1 MHLSLMGS
9 REVHQVAHGHSEL
22 HGFRETS
29 NSYLASARS
38 THDKET
44 TVRRSIAFI
53 MGSALL
59 ASTVAIAV
67 PAQAAES
74 IPGGGASFPAVFM
87 QQCAAD
93 YNGSQGNFTV
103 TYTSTGSGTGKGN
116 FSKGTFVYGQSDS
129 KYTSGA
135 PTFGWEYIPNVG
147 GAITVPIN
155 LKNPQTGRTLGSS
168 ISLKQVTLAKIF
180 SGNITTWNHPEI
192 LKDNPRIA
200 KALPATPITI
210 AYRSDASGTT
220 NNFLQ
225 YLNAWAPSIFSKVQ
239 DDMGTAFPGGKPPAN
254 SVAGKGNQGVMANV
268 LAKEGTIGYVD
279 LGDAKG
285 YPSAR
290 IQNALGEFVAPSAA
304 SAAKNLAN
312 QTNVGSE
319 GLVTLDYNVKV
330 NGAYPIAIFSY
341 MLVRTDGK
349 GPNGLGVR
357 QFADY
362 ILAKCGPSR
371 AASLGYVPVAGKVLA
386 KARELALNI
395 K

>member
-1 MHLSLMGS
+1 MRRTL
-9 REVHQVAHGHSEL
+9 
-22 HGFRETS
+22 
-29 NSYLASARS
+29 
-38 THDKET
+38 
-44 TVRRSIAFI
+44 TVIA
-53 MGSALL
+53 GTGL
-59 ASTVAIAV
+59 AIAIGGF
-67 PAQAAES
+67 PAASAAES

-93 YNGSQGNFTV
+93 FNGSQNNFTV

-116 FSKGTFVYGQSDS
+116 FSKGTFVFGQSDS
-129 KYTSGA
+129 VYTSGA
-135 PTFGWEYIPNVG
+135 PTFGWEYIPNIG

-155 LKNPQTGRTLGSS
+155 LKSAKDPSKTLGSS
-168 ISLKQVTLAKIF
+168 IQLKQTTLAKIF

-192 LKDNPRIA
+192 LKDNARIKDA
-200 KALPATPITI
+200 IPATPITI
-210 AYRSDASGTT
+210 SYRSDSSGTT

-225 YLNAWAPSIFSKVQ
+225 YLNAWAPSIFPKVQ
-239 DDMGTAFPGGKPPAN
+239 DDMSTAFPGGVPPQN

-268 LAKEGTIGYVD
+268 QAKEGAIGYVD

-290 IQNALGEFVAPSAA
+290 IQNANGEFVAPSSA

-312 QTNVGSE
+312 QTNVNAE
-319 GLVTLDYNVKV
+319 GLVQLNYKLKV
-330 NGAYPIAIFSY
+330 AGAYPIAIFSY

-362 ILAKCGPSR
+362 ILAKCGPSQ
-371 AASLGYVPVAGKVLA
+371 AAKLGYVPVAGKVLA
-386 KARELALNI
+386 KARQLALNI